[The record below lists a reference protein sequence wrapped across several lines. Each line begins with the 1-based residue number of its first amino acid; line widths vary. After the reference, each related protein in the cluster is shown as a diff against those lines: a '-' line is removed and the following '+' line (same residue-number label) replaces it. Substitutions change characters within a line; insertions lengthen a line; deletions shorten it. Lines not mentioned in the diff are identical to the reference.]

1 MLRMYLSHTEGVT
14 VCVSRKSISTLSMKT
29 HAYGGANLV
38 PMPLPEICCST
49 FESNLT
55 FEETVLEYIT

>member
-1 MLRMYLSHTEGVT
+1 MLLMYLSHTKGVT

-38 PMPLPEICCST
+38 PMAVPEICY
-49 FESNLT
+49 LT